1 MRQIALIA
9 MAMFMS
15 LFQTGIAQNSPLK
28 VLVSNGMRAVVEEL
42 NLQRDLE
49 VGRPLAFEYGTSAA
63 IRQRIES
70 GSAFD
75 VAVLTTEVMNDL
87 AKAGKLASGSVVN
100 LGRSGI
106 GFGVRS
112 GAPRPDVGTPES
124 VKETL
129 LKAKSLTWVSAGA
142 SRTHID
148 RMLATLGIASD
159 VQSKIVLTQGVDE
172 SIARVA
178 AGKTEMIITLTS
190 EILTA
195 KGILYVGPLPAKF
208 QNYVSFSGGVGPK
221 SSAPAAAALLIKH
234 LGAPAR
240 ATVYE
245 AKGMELPITG
255 DVPVRPTRPVK

>member
-1 MRQIALIA
+1 
-9 MAMFMS
+9 MFLS
-15 LFQTGIAQNSPLK
+15 LFQTKIGQNSPMK

-42 NLQRDLE
+42 KPQLE
-49 VGRPLAFEYGTSAA
+49 IPGHTLAFEFGTSTA
-63 IRQRIES
+63 IRKRIES
-70 GSAFD
+70 DSAFD

-87 AKAGKLASGSVVN
+87 EKAGKLSSGSVVD

-106 GFGVRS
+106 GFGVRA

-148 RMLATLGIASD
+148 RMLAGLGIAAE

-195 KGILYVGPLPAKF
+195 KGIQYLGPLPAKF
-208 QNYVSFSGGVGPK
+208 QNYVSFSAGVGPK
-221 SSAPAAAALLIKH
+221 SSAPAAAALFIKR
-234 LGAPAR
+234 LAEPGNAQ
-240 ATVYE
+240 VYQ
-245 AKGMELPITG
+245 AKGMELPIRG
-255 DVPVRPTRPVK
+255 DIPSRPKRPLK